1 MKKSIAVLL
10 ALIIAFSFASL
21 AFAANI
27 PSSYSAVEKGYVTS
41 VKKQGNFGACAAFS
55 VASCLESDYIMQGYG
70 TKDNTDFS
78 EAYLYW
84 FSANSRW
91 EDENSGY
98 YGDGRTYPDS
108 AVFTVG
114 LNDLD
119 IFASLKTDSGIAYER
134 DFPYSP
140 YLSQFMG
147 HYSDIERF
155 SSGCNVR
162 IKDVVEFDVD
172 DRVSIKEWVLAHG
185 GVSIMFNSNQ
195 YYHGDNGTVANNKF
209 QLISN
214 HAVAIVGWDDN
225 FAPEGKFSNMVM
237 SGKKGAWLCKNSWGP
252 EWGDNGYFWLP
263 YSDPTVD
270 AAIGVSVYVTDEC
283 SSKYSYNGYPVFYL
297 GSEVS
302 DKAANLF
309 TAKQTG
315 SITQTAFYVYPGTE
329 ITVSIYKDA
338 GDGNPESG
346 GPVATYSGKY
356 IHEGY
361 YTEKLS
367 SPVAVENGEKFWVV
381 GQYSTKAP
389 LELMSQYSHDE
400 PEQTYVWLDGE
411 WIETGDDPT
420 AGNCPL
426 DAIITASEH
435 NYGESRHKDPTCDT
449 VGYDMQTC
457 EDCGR
462 CVRTD
467 IPAKGHSYGEWEENG
482 KIGSATLY
490 SRQCSECRNID
501 IMCIDKDGNVIS
513 LEQANEDLSSDNSLD
528 GFFARISERITSFFS
543 LISSLITTWYMRI
556 IAMFMPEYF

>member
-1 MKKSIAVLL
+1 MKKALAILL
-10 ALIIAFSFASL
+10 SLIISLSFASL
-21 AFAANI
+21 AFAANY
-27 PSSYSAVEKGYVTS
+27 PSSYSSVDKGYVTS

-55 VASCLESDYIMQGYG
+55 VVSCLESDYIIQGYG
-70 TKDNTDFS
+70 TKDDTDFS

-98 YGDGRTYPDS
+98 YGDGRTYPDNQVFS
-108 AVFTVG
+108 AG
-114 LNDLD
+114 LTDFD
-119 IFASLKTDSGIAYER
+119 IFASLKSDSGIAYER

-162 IKDVVEFDVD
+162 IKDVVELDPDNRNSVKD
-172 DRVSIKEWVLAHG
+172 WVVNHG
-185 GVSIMFNSNQ
+185 GVSVMFNSNQ
-195 YYHGDNGTVANNKF
+195 YYHGDNGTVAVNKVA
-209 QLISN
+209 LLSN

-225 FAPEGKFSNMVM
+225 FVPQGRLSNLVAN
-237 SGKKGAWLCKNSWGP
+237 GKGAWLCKNSWGP

-263 YSDPTVD
+263 YSDPTIDTV
-270 AAIGVSVYVTDEC
+270 IGCSVYVTDDC
-283 SSKYSYNGYPVFYL
+283 SSKYSYNGYPAFYL
-297 GSEVS
+297 GEERS

-315 SITQTAFYVYPGTE
+315 NITQAAFYVYPNTE

-346 GPVATYSGKY
+346 EPLATFTGKY
-356 IHEGY
+356 TNEGY

-367 SPVAVENGEKFWVV
+367 APVPIEKGERFWAVGK
-381 GQYSTKAP
+381 YSTKAP
-389 LELMSQYSHDE
+389 LEILSQFTYDA
-400 PEQTYVWLDGE
+400 PEQTYVYLGDE
-411 WIETGDDPT
+411 WRDTGDDPT

-426 DAIITASEH
+426 DAIITASSH
-435 NYGESRHKDPTCDT
+435 NYGENRHKDPTCDT
-449 VGYDMQTC
+449 VGYDMKTC

-462 CVRTD
+462 TVRTD
-467 IPAKGHSYGEWEENG
+467 IPAKGHTYGEWQ
-482 KIGSATLY
+482 ATSSLGTATVY
-490 SRQCSECRNID
+490 TRQCSECKNID

-513 LEQANEDLSSDNSLD
+513 LEQANENLSSDNSLD
-528 GFFARISERITSFFS
+528 GFFSNIYNRFNSFIQFLTSLFM
-543 LISSLITTWYMRI
+543 TWYQNLI
-556 IAMFMPEYF
+556 GLLLPNNF